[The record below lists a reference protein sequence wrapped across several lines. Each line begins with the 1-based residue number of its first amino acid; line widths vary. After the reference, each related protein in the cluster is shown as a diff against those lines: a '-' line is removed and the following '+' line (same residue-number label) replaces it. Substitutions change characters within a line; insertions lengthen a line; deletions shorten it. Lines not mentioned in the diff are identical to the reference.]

1 MASWGEETAGGESR
15 CYACGEPLDR
25 PLVNAGSLR
34 CLDCRATNAPLDPQ
48 LAPSRGSDA
57 HDERVLHVFGQ
68 LRPHA
73 LRL

>member
-1 MASWGEETAGGESR
+1 MASWGEEPAGIEPR

-48 LAPSRGSDA
+48 LASSSVSDPQ
-57 HDERVLHVFGQ
+57 DERIPLLSE
-68 LRPHA
+68 LRPQA

>member
-1 MASWGEETAGGESR
+1 MASWGEELADAAEPR

-48 LAPSRGSDA
+48 LAPSSSSDA
-57 HDERVLHVFGQ
+57 HDVPVLRVV
-68 LRPHA
+68 
-73 LRL
+73 

>member
-1 MASWGEETAGGESR
+1 MASWGEEPAGTEPR

-34 CLDCRATNAPLDPQ
+34 CLDCRAANAPLDPE
-48 LAPSRGSDA
+48 LAPGSDA
-57 HDERVLHVFGQ
+57 RHERSVHVLGE